1 MIILHVC
8 EWQCIGTLCAK
19 PSGLNETVAEA
30 RLEKSHLS
38 IRQPYTRRPHTD
50 SSIRGLYRLFQE
62 LDTEKSDPCPPS
74 VEVHW
79 NELEFNGNSNLSTSG
94 IDAALE

>member
-38 IRQPYTRRPHTD
+38 IRQPRARRPHTYP
-50 SSIRGLYRLFQE
+50 SSGGVYRLFQE
-62 LDTEKSDPCPPS
+62 LDTEKPVPCPPS